1 MYIGGW
7 EVGYVT
13 SGNIDTDPL
22 AQPRAVAANPR
33 KVMKHSSHL
42 TLHLTLP
49 PTPCGIKLLHPRAAS
64 LRPLPRCVTVSRSFS
79 VPVPTEIFLPP
90 LPLPLPPVCP
100 LPEGLLLL
108 ITSPQQRNRRKK
120 EGQCETS
127 VSDSSLLA
135 LTQIQLGIGTGCLVC
150 LLVCVCVCELIDE
163 DQLFME
169 CQAALHIPT
178 LMFLDVCVCVWRRGK
193 RCVRG

>member
-90 LPLPLPPVCP
+90 LPLPPVCP

-150 LLVCVCVCELIDE
+150 LLVCVCVC
-163 DQLFME
+163 
-169 CQAALHIPT
+169 
-178 LMFLDVCVCVWRRGK
+178 VS
-193 RCVRG
+193 